1 MASPDRSAW
10 TRYLLCGLL
19 AFGALNAFAGG
30 FYGLSG
36 AEGVPLE
43 WLEGSPFRS
52 YFVPSLI
59 LFFVVG
65 GSFLFAAIAVFSGSR
80 SARVS
85 ALGASTVV
93 LVWIGVQVSVIG
105 YVSWLQPT
113 TAAGGLLIV
122 LLSLRLPGPAIS
134 GRDAE

>member
-1 MASPDRSAW
+1 
-10 TRYLLCGLL
+10 L

-105 YVSWLQPT
+105 YVSWMQPT
-113 TAAGGLLIV
+113 TAVGGFLIV